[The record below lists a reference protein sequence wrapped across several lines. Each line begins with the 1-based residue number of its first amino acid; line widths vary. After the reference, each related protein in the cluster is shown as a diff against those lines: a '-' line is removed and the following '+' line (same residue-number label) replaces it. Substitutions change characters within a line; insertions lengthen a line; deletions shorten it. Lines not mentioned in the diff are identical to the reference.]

1 VRLSPTP
8 TRLRRSGSLA
18 HQAAR
23 FLRPDSF
30 DLHESATACCSG
42 KALPCG
48 ILEQAGYSRGTQR
61 SRFRADFTPA
71 RQLAGDAAVLDRFL
85 DDLLV
90 VITVDGTLASKSDDL
105 SLHRSGRLRITR
117 MDPSDRH
124 LLHLGETSVVS
135 VRMDAEAVMNGQPVT
150 ATLRYTRVW
159 HKRSDGWRLVA
170 GHMSTVSA

>member
-1 VRLSPTP
+1 VSIDDEI
-8 TRLRRSGSLA
+8 LA
-18 HQAAR
+18 CEAE
-23 FLRPDSF
+23 L
-30 DLHESATACCSG
+30 LHA
-42 KALPCG
+42 
-48 ILEQAGYSRGTQR
+48 
-61 SRFRADFTPA
+61 
-71 RQLAGDAAVLDRFL
+71 QLTGDAAVLDRLL

-90 VITVDGTLASKSDDL
+90 FTTIDGTLASKSDDL

-124 LLHLGETSVVS
+124 MLHLGETSVVS
-135 VRMDAEAVMNGQPVT
+135 VRMNAEAVMNGVPVT